1 METALKL
8 FLLSTGRTY
17 LETLLRVFCWLLP
30 TNWIIL
36 KFFIMLFK
44 TLIFLL
50 FSPWT
55 QTLLRS
61 LPLCFH
67 IWGDL
72 PPPPDT
78 FLGDFRLISS
88 WIEHMV
94 FIDLCRLVLWS
105 IIWLKLVNVSFM
117 CFLPLLDGVVLRC
130 QPRKVAW
137 QLLCVAPSQL
147 SVYLHPWVKEE
158 YKGNCGCVASS
169 SALSASTSC
178 LSGLPL
184 ERTLVS
190 SWWIGHFE
198 NNCFL
203 PRCSLCSVK
212 PWCSSSLNSAQLMSP
227 LPCLLSFPCS
237 LLYDL

>member
-1 METALKL
+1 MYCRKHKEKNERRI
-8 FLLSTGRTY
+8 S
-17 LETLLRVFCWLLP
+17 ESQ
-30 TNWIIL
+30 
-36 KFFIMLFK
+36 KK
-44 TLIFLL
+44 KKK
-50 FSPWT
+50 
-55 QTLLRS
+55 QRS

-158 YKGNCGCVASS
+158 YKGNCGYVSFLFSLICIYILFVRA
-169 SALSASTSC
+169 ATRENIGVFLVNW
-178 LSGLPL
+178 PL
-184 ERTLVS
+184 
-190 SWWIGHFE
+190 W
-198 NNCFL
+198 
-203 PRCSLCSVK
+203 K
-212 PWCSSSLNSAQLMSP
+212 
-227 LPCLLSFPCS
+227 
-237 LLYDL
+237 